1 MSENGCSLGPNYVE
15 LSAFSNWPD
24 NIPRIQSLVLLK
36 PAKRARIQPHLCMVI
51 CCSFG
56 RLYVKHE
63 LQIKIL
69 RPEHTV
75 RVINLCFW
83 LVWDL
88 VRGTPDH
95 SMVVERVA
103 LGAPDEANGCLDRG
117 IAQHKLLIILGGC
130 VEADLQQTTQVQF
143 DICLQH
149 CI

>member
-1 MSENGCSLGPNYVE
+1 M
-15 LSAFSNWPD
+15 F
-24 NIPRIQSLVLLK
+24 K
-36 PAKRARIQPHLCMVI
+36 T
-51 CCSFG
+51 
-56 RLYVKHE
+56 
-63 LQIKIL
+63 
-69 RPEHTV
+69 HT
-75 RVINLCFW
+75 NLCFW

-143 DICLQH
+143 DLVGRGRGRGGGGEGEGNKIVNIKYPPCCHDTVCMHTILILILCKEMTPRH
-149 CI
+149 MLINEGYVFHYRE